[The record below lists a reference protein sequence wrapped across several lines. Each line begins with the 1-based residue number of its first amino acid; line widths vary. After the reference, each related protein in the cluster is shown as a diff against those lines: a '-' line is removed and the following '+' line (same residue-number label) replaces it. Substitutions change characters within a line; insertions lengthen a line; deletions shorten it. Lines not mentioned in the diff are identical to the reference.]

1 MAAISRSRRS
11 AAGIALIV
19 AGALVLLAVV
29 LPLAGVALPWLN
41 ALAYAALAVA
51 LVILA
56 LGAVNNTLAKISL
69 FVGAVGFA
77 ILAIAGL
84 GLALPGILLT
94 IGAAR
99 RFAGT
104 EDLLSLA
111 RPKGGALLK
120 VAAVLG
126 LLVFAALVAF
136 LVFNVDRDAFI
147 SDISTFSGIMQSGG
161 WWAIPIVA
169 AVGAPLAEE
178 FLFRGY
184 LYGTLKR
191 TPLDRTGA
199 AIISSGMWTALH
211 PGYSVYGLAALFC
224 IGIYLVLLRDRTG
237 SLVMPIACHAIYNSI
252 VVLVMV
258 FLPPSVLAQ

>member
-1 MAAISRSRRS
+1 MRWSDAVFAI
-11 AAGIALIV
+11 AVAVGI
-19 AGALVLLAVV
+19 
-29 LPLAGVALPWLN
+29 
-41 ALAYAALAVA
+41 LAVA
-51 LVILA
+51 LGAGVTAGAIFDSYNQTGQPRAFAAGEVEALTTLRLAVFLAVFQVVI
-56 LGAVNNTLAKISL
+56 
-69 FVGAVGFA
+69 
-77 ILAIAGL
+77 
-84 GLALPGILLT
+84 ILLT

>member
-1 MAAISRSRRS
+1 MRWSDAVFAI
-11 AAGIALIV
+11 AVAVGI
-19 AGALVLLAVV
+19 
-29 LPLAGVALPWLN
+29 
-41 ALAYAALAVA
+41 LAVA
-51 LVILA
+51 LGAGVTAGAIFDSYNQTGQPRAFAAGEVEALTTLRLAVFLAVFQVVI
-56 LGAVNNTLAKISL
+56 
-69 FVGAVGFA
+69 
-77 ILAIAGL
+77 
-84 GLALPGILLT
+84 ILLT

-184 LYGTLKR
+184 LCGTLKR

-199 AIISSGMWTALH
+199 AIISSGMWTA
-211 PGYSVYGLAALFC
+211 
-224 IGIYLVLLRDRTG
+224 
-237 SLVMPIACHAIYNSI
+237 
-252 VVLVMV
+252 
-258 FLPPSVLAQ
+258 